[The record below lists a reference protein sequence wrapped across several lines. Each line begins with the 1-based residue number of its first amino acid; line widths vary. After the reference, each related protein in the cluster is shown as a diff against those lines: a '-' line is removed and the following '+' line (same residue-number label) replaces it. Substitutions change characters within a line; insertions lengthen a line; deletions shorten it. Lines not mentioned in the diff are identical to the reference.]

1 LTLRSSLDILEKTML
16 RNNQT
21 LNENIEKVNKDA
33 QEQDK
38 LIWTEI

>member
-1 LTLRSSLDILEKTML
+1 MTLRSSLDILEKTML